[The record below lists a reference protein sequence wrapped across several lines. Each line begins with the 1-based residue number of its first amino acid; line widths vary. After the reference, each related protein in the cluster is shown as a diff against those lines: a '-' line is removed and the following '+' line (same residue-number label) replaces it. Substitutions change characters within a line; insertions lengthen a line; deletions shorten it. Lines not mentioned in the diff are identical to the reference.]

1 MHPPSSPARH
11 WRVPPALP
19 VVKLAGA
26 VVLVVLGLL
35 LATGDVVQLALA
47 VAAAGGLAGWAV
59 RDLLAPVRL
68 TVAPDGIT
76 VVRGYAGRRHLP
88 WDAVEAIT
96 VDRRTRFGLAA
107 ETLEID
113 AGETLHLLGRAD
125 LGAPPAEVAEE
136 LRSARPAGG

>member
-1 MHPPSSPARH
+1 MHPPSSPARQ

-19 VVKLAGA
+19 AVKLVGA
-26 VVLVVLGLL
+26 VGLVALGLL
-35 LATGDVVQLALA
+35 LAAGDPVPLALA
-47 VAAAGGLAGWAV
+47 VAATVGLAAWAV

-68 TVAPDGIT
+68 AVDAEGIT

-88 WDAVEAIT
+88 WGVVEAVT
-96 VDRRTRFGLAA
+96 VDRRTRFGLTG

-125 LGAPPAEVAEE
+125 LGAWPTEVAEVV
-136 LRSARPAGG
+136 RAARP

>member
-1 MHPPSSPARH
+1 MHPPSSPARQ
-11 WRVPPALP
+11 WRVSPALP
-19 VVKLAGA
+19 AAKLAAALG
-26 VVLVVLGLL
+26 LVALGLL
-35 LATGDVVQLALA
+35 LAAGDPVQLVLALA
-47 VAAAGGLAGWAV
+47 AAVGLVGWAA

-68 TVAPDGIT
+68 AADAAGIT

-96 VDRRTRFGLAA
+96 VDRRTRFGLSG

-125 LGAPPAEVAEE
+125 LGAPPTEVAES
-136 LRSARPAGG
+136 LRAARP